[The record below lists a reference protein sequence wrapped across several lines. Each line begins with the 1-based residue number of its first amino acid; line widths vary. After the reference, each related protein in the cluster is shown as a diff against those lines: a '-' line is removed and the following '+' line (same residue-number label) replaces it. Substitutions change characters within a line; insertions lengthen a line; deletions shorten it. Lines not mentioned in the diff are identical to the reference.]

1 MEEIKLKRISYI
13 LIIVLSLGLLSGCSS
28 DSGGET
34 KDTQNGYQWGV
45 KNIEL
50 IVPANAGG
58 DTDFNARTMAKYFEE
73 ITGVKMIVTNMA
85 GAGGSVATSH
95 VKESKPNGEIM
106 LFSHIGQLVVNE
118 VSGLTDYG
126 YKDFDIVSIPA
137 VDKGSVFVINKD
149 LNVSSMEELIEKSKD
164 MEIIYGAEFGST
176 TQLQGLVLEDRTG
189 INLKIVDSGN
199 AAERITEL
207 LGGRIHITSIPYGTI
222 QDYIQTGDL
231 IAIGQLSGEGNDLIE
246 NVGTLKE
253 QGYDYDM
260 EKPYI
265 LAYPEGIE
273 EEILKEMEKVIEEIV
288 KDKNYKK
295 ELETTY
301 KQPVDYYNGE
311 DAVELLGNILT
322 EYSKYKDML
331 R

>member
-1 MEEIKLKRISYI
+1 MKRIFYI
-13 LIIVLSLGLLSGCSS
+13 LVIVLSLGLLSGCSP

-34 KDTQNGYQWGV
+34 NVTQNGYQWTV

-149 LNVSSMEELIEKSKD
+149 LNVNSMKELIEKSKD
-164 MEIIYGAEFGST
+164 KEIIYGSEFGST
-176 TQLQGLVLEDRTG
+176 TQLQGLVLEDTTG
-189 INLKIVDSGN
+189 INLKIIDSGN

-207 LGGRIHITSIPYGTI
+207 LGGRIDITSIPYGTI

-231 IAIGQLSGEGNDLIE
+231 IAIGQLSGEGNDLIK
-246 NVGTLKE
+246 NVETLKE

-273 EEILKEMEKVIEEIV
+273 EELLKETEKVIEEII
-288 KDKNYKK
+288 KDENYKK

-301 KQPVDYYNGE
+301 KQPVDYYNRE
-311 DAVELLGNILT
+311 DAVELLENILT
-322 EYSKYKDML
+322 EYSKYEDML